1 MESTNDTLLPRYRA
15 VKTIICALVFLAC
28 QKILLAQTPS
38 ATLVGTRP
46 STTSPTPGLG
56 ATSTP
61 TSTSGVSTSSSPAYE
76 TAAPK
81 LTDILFKN
89 FKARSIGPAA
99 MGGRVSDIAI
109 DPRNPA
115 IFFVGLSTG
124 GLFKTGDNGVTFD
137 PVFDKQPVQS
147 IGAIAIAPSDTDIV
161 WVGTGEPTDRNS
173 AEWGNGIYRS
183 SDGGST
189 WQHVGLDNSRAIG
202 RVVVHPKNPETA
214 YVAALGNVWA
224 DGGDRGLFK
233 TTDAGKSWK
242 AVLTAPASQAA
253 RVGCVDVAMVPD
265 NPEIIYAALYGRR
278 RTPWSFAYGP
288 SVTNGE
294 DVGGI
299 FKSTNGGGSW
309 KKCSNGL
316 PTLAGKIGLAVA
328 PTNSRIVMAV
338 VQSDEGGTND
348 FIDIHSKRGG
358 VFRSEDAGETW
369 KRTSDLDPRPFY
381 FSQIRID
388 PANDQRVYLLGFALL
403 TSDDGG
409 KTFREDLSEK
419 LHPDMHALAIQN
431 GSAPPPKPAKA
442 EAGQAP
448 KPPKP
453 PISLR
458 LIIGN
463 DGGVF
468 QSYAG
473 GKGWEHLN
481 RIPAGEFYRISLDDS
496 QPIYRIA
503 GGLQDNSNWVGPSA
517 VYSKEGIRNCD
528 WTPFTG
534 ADGFYVL
541 FDPADRDTLYGD
553 NQEGVVHR
561 FNMRT
566 GELRILKPLT
576 SEGREPLRFHWNSPL
591 IMSRH
596 KPGVL
601 YLGGNHVFRFTDRGE
616 HYAVVSPD
624 LSRNEPD
631 KTRVVGSGAEVY
643 GVVYSLAES
652 PVRAGTLWAGT
663 DDGRLWVTQDD
674 GGKWME
680 LTTNL
685 PEPLRGQWIV
695 RIEPGAQDANVAYVA
710 ASAYRLGDDR
720 PMIARTSDGGKT
732 WTNISGD
739 LPVNDPVETVR
750 EDPVNPK
757 LLYAGTH
764 FGLFA
769 SFDQGTHWVRVGDMP
784 SVRVDDLQIHPR
796 TFDLVVATHG
806 RSIYV
811 LDDSRPFRELTPE
824 ISNKPAHLFS
834 VRPVNGA
841 YSPSG
846 FSEWNGKGVYRGANP
861 AEGALFTVWVKEFTG
876 DEIKIAIT
884 NASGAPVANLK
895 SPGVAGFT
903 RLNWDLRPT
912 EDVLTK
918 YGGDDPKK
926 LMSSGDYTAELSFGP
941 NKVKQTFHVDLAQG
955 ITPRGGFEPAE

>member
-1 MESTNDTLLPRYRA
+1 
-15 VKTIICALVFLAC
+15 
-28 QKILLAQTPS
+28 
-38 ATLVGTRP
+38 
-46 STTSPTPGLG
+46 
-56 ATSTP
+56 
-61 TSTSGVSTSSSPAYE
+61 
-76 TAAPK
+76 
-81 LTDILFKN
+81 
-89 FKARSIGPAA
+89 

-137 PVFDKQPVQS
+137 AVFDKQPVQS
-147 IGAIAIAPSDTDIV
+147 IGAVAIAPSDSDVV

-189 WQHVGLDNSRAIG
+189 WQHVGLENSRAIG
-202 RVVVHPKNPETA
+202 RIIVHPKNPETA
-214 YVAALGNVWA
+214 YVAALGNLWA
-224 DGGDRGLFK
+224 DGEDRGLFK

-242 AVLTAPASQAA
+242 AVLTAPASQAT
-253 RVGCVDVAMVPD
+253 RVGCVDVAMSPD
-265 NPEIIYAALYGRR
+265 NPEILYAALYGRR
-278 RTPWSFAYGP
+278 RTPWSFSYGI
-288 SVTNGE
+288 SATNGE

-316 PTLAGKIGLAVA
+316 PTLTGRIGLAVA
-328 PTNSRIVMAV
+328 PTNPRIVMAV
-338 VQSDEGGTND
+338 IQSDEGGSNEFT
-348 FIDIHSKRGG
+348 DIHSKRGG
-358 VFRSEDAGETW
+358 VFRSEDGGETW
-369 KRTSDLDPRPFY
+369 KRTSDLNPRPFY

-403 TSDDGG
+403 ASDDAG
-409 KTFREDLSEK
+409 KTFREDLSDK
-419 LHPDMHALAIQN
+419 VHPDMHALAIQN
-431 GSAPPPKPAKA
+431 GSAPPSKPPKA

-453 PISLR
+453 PVSLR
-458 LIIGN
+458 LIVGN
-463 DGGVF
+463 DGGVY

-503 GGLQDNSNWVGPSA
+503 GGLQDNCNWVGPSA

-528 WTPFTG
+528 WMPFTG

-566 GELRILKPLT
+566 GELRILKPST

-591 IMSRH
+591 ILSRH

-601 YLGGNHVFRFTDRGE
+601 YLGGNHVFRLTDRAE
-616 HYAVVSPD
+616 HYTVISPD
-624 LSRNEPD
+624 LSHNEPD

-739 LPVNDPVETVR
+739 LPANDPVETVR
-750 EDPVNPK
+750 QDPVNPK

-784 SVRVDDLQIHPR
+784 PVRVDDLQIHPR
-796 TFDLVVATHG
+796 TSDLVIATHG

-811 LDDSRPFRELTPE
+811 LDDSRPFRDLTPE
-824 ISNKPAHLFS
+824 IASKPAHLFS
-834 VRPVNGA
+834 ARAVYGA

-876 DEIKIAIT
+876 DEIKIAVT
-884 NASGAPVANLK
+884 NAAGAPVANLK

-941 NKVKQTFHVDLAQG
+941 NKMKQTFHVDLAQG

>member
-1 MESTNDTLLPRYRA
+1 
-15 VKTIICALVFLAC
+15 VKTITSALVFLICHGIA
-28 QKILLAQTPS
+28 LAQQPS
-38 ATLVGTRP
+38 ATLAGARP
-46 STTSPTPGLG
+46 STSPTPE
-56 ATSTP
+56 AAASPSPTP
-61 TSTSGVSTSSSPAYE
+61 TGSSAPFSPAPE
-76 TAAPK
+76 ATPPR

-115 IFFVGLSTG
+115 VFFVGLSTG

-137 PVFDKQPVQS
+137 SVFDKQLVQS
-147 IGAIAIAPSDTDIV
+147 IGAVAVAPSDSDIV

-173 AEWGNGIYRS
+173 AEWGNGVYRS
-183 SDGGST
+183 GDGGST
-189 WQHVGLDNSRAIG
+189 WQHLGLDNSRAIG
-202 RVVVHPKNPETA
+202 RVLIHPKSPDTA
-214 YVAALGNVWA
+214 YVAALGNLWA
-224 DGGDRGLFK
+224 DGGERGLFK

-242 AVLTAPASQAA
+242 SVLTAAASQSA
-253 RVGCVDVAMVPD
+253 RVGCVDVAMAPD

-278 RTPWSFAYGP
+278 RTPWSFAYAI
-288 SVTNGE
+288 SATNGE

-299 FKSTNGGGSW
+299 FKSTNGGGTW

-316 PTLAGKIGLAVA
+316 PSLTGKIGLAVTA
-328 PTNSRIVMAV
+328 ANPKIVMAV

-348 FIDIHSKRGG
+348 FTNIHSKRGG
-358 VFRSEDAGETW
+358 VFRSEDGGETW

-403 TSDDGG
+403 ASDDGG
-409 KTFREDLSEK
+409 KTFREDLSDK

-431 GSAPPPKPAKA
+431 GSAPPPKPPKL
-442 EAGQAP
+442 EDKN

-453 PISLR
+453 PVSLR
-458 LIIGN
+458 LIVGN
-463 DGGVF
+463 DGGVY

-496 QPIYRIA
+496 RPIYRIA
-503 GGLQDNSNWVGPSA
+503 GGLQDNCNWVGPSA
-517 VYSKEGIRNCD
+517 VSSKEGIRNCD

-566 GELRILKPLT
+566 GELRILKPQ
-576 SEGREPLRFHWNSPL
+576 SPEGREPTRFHWNSPL

-601 YLGGNHVFRFTDRGE
+601 YLGGNHVFRLTDRAE
-616 HYAVVSPD
+616 HYAVISPD
-624 LSRNEPD
+624 LSRNEPE

-674 GGKWME
+674 GGKWTE
-680 LTTNL
+680 LTANL
-685 PEPLRGQWIV
+685 PEPLRNQWIV

-710 ASAYRLGDDR
+710 ASAYRVGDDR

-732 WTNISGD
+732 WTNIAGD
-739 LPVNDPVETVR
+739 LPANDPVEAIR

-769 SFDQGTHWVRVGDMP
+769 SFDQGGHWVRVGDLP
-784 SVRVDDLQIHPR
+784 PVRVDDLQIHPR
-796 TFDLVVATHG
+796 MFDLVIATHG

-811 LDDSRPFRELTPE
+811 LDDVRSFRELTPE
-824 ISNKPAHLFS
+824 IASKPAHLFS
-834 VRPVNGA
+834 VRPTNGA
-841 YSPSG
+841 YAPSG

-861 AEGALFTVWVKEFTG
+861 AEGALFTVWVKDFAG

-884 NASGAPVANLK
+884 NATGAPVANLK
-895 SPGVAGFT
+895 APGVAGFT

-941 NKVKQTFHVDLAQG
+941 NKMKQTFHVDLAEG
-955 ITPRGGFEPAE
+955 ITPRGGFEPQE

>member
-1 MESTNDTLLPRYRA
+1 MRSTAIPFISLGCI
-15 VKTIICALVFLAC
+15 VAL
-28 QKILLAQTPS
+28 QAQTPS
-38 ATLVGTRP
+38 PALVGARP
-46 STTSPTPGLG
+46 G
-56 ATSTP
+56 ATTASPAASSDTTP
-61 TSTSGVSTSSSPAYE
+61 TSPSTASPVAE
-76 TAAPK
+76 STPPK

-137 PVFDKQPVQS
+137 AVFDKQPVQS
-147 IGAIAIAPSDTDIV
+147 IGAIAIAPSDSDIV
-161 WVGTGEPTDRNS
+161 WIGTGEPTDRNS

-189 WQHVGLDNSRAIG
+189 WQHVGLENSRAIG
-202 RVVVHPKNPETA
+202 RVIVHPKNPETA
-214 YVAALGNVWA
+214 YVAALGNLWA
-224 DGGDRGLFK
+224 DGEDRGLFK

-242 AVLTAPASQAA
+242 AALTAPASQAA

-278 RTPWSFAYGP
+278 RTPWSFAYGT

-316 PTLAGKIGLAVA
+316 PTSTGRIGLAVT
-328 PTNSRIVMAV
+328 PTNPRIVMAV
-338 VQSDEGGTND
+338 IQSDEGGSND
-348 FIDIHSKRGG
+348 FTDIHSKRGG
-358 VFRSEDAGETW
+358 VFRSEDGGENW

-403 TSDDGG
+403 ASDDGG
-409 KTFREDLSEK
+409 KTFREDLSDK

-431 GSAPPPKPAKA
+431 GSAPPPKPPK
-442 EAGQAP
+442 EEPGQAP

-458 LIIGN
+458 LLIGN

-496 QPIYRIA
+496 KPIYRIA

-566 GELRILKPLT
+566 GELRILKPST

-601 YLGGNHVFRFTDRGE
+601 YLGGNHVFRFTDRAE
-616 HYAVVSPD
+616 HYAVISPD

-769 SFDQGTHWVRVGDMP
+769 SFDQGTRWVRVGDIP
-784 SVRVDDLQIHPR
+784 PVRVDDLQIHPR
-796 TFDLVVATHG
+796 TSDLVIATHG
-806 RSIYV
+806 RSIYL

-824 ISNKPAHLFS
+824 IASKPAHLFS
-834 VRPVNGA
+834 VRPANGA

-884 NASGAPVANLK
+884 NATGVPVANLK

-926 LMSSGDYTAELSFGP
+926 LMSSGDYTAELSFGS
-941 NKVKQTFHVDLAQG
+941 NKMKQTFHVELAQG

>member
-1 MESTNDTLLPRYRA
+1 LL
-15 VKTIICALVFLAC
+15 LNL
-28 QKILLAQTPS
+28 ILLILLIVSMRSTAIPFISLGCIVALQAQTPS
-38 ATLVGTRP
+38 PALVGARP
-46 STTSPTPGLG
+46 G
-56 ATSTP
+56 ATTASPVASPEITP
-61 TSTSGVSTSSSPAYE
+61 TSSGTTVPVPQSTPP
-76 TAAPK
+76 T

-137 PVFDKQPVQS
+137 AVFDKQPVQS
-147 IGAIAIAPSDTDIV
+147 IGAIAIAPSDSDIV
-161 WVGTGEPTDRNS
+161 WIGTGEPTDRNS

-189 WQHVGLDNSRAIG
+189 WQHVGLENSRAIG
-202 RVVVHPKNPETA
+202 RVIVHPKNPETA
-214 YVAALGNVWA
+214 YVAVLGNLWA

-253 RVGCVDVAMVPD
+253 RVGCVDVAIVPD
-265 NPEIIYAALYGRR
+265 NPEVIYAALYGRR
-278 RTPWSFAYGP
+278 RTPWSFAYGT

-316 PTLAGKIGLAVA
+316 PTLTGKIGLAVA
-328 PTNSRIVMAV
+328 PTNRRIVMAV
-338 VQSDEGGTND
+338 IQSDEGGSND
-348 FIDIHSKRGG
+348 FTDIHSKRGG
-358 VFRSEDAGETW
+358 VFRSEDGGENW

-403 TSDDGG
+403 ASDDGG
-409 KTFREDLSEK
+409 KTFREDLSDK

-431 GSAPPPKPAKA
+431 GSAPPPKPPK
-442 EAGQAP
+442 EEPGQAP

-458 LIIGN
+458 LLIGN

-496 QPIYRIA
+496 KPIYRIA

-553 NQEGVVHR
+553 NQEGVLHR

-566 GELRILKPLT
+566 GELRILKPST

-601 YLGGNHVFRFTDRGE
+601 YLGGNHVFRFTDRAE
-616 HYAVVSPD
+616 HYAVISPD

-663 DDGRLWVTQDD
+663 DDGRLWVTQDE

-769 SFDQGTHWVRVGDMP
+769 SFDQGTRWVRVGDIP
-784 SVRVDDLQIHPR
+784 PVRVDDLQIHPR
-796 TFDLVVATHG
+796 TSDLVIATHG
-806 RSIYV
+806 RSIYL

-824 ISNKPAHLFS
+824 IASKPAHLFS
-834 VRPVNGA
+834 VRPANGA

-846 FSEWNGKGVYRGANP
+846 FSEWNGKGVYRGANL

-884 NASGAPVANLK
+884 NATGVPVANLK

-926 LMSSGDYTAELSFGP
+926 LMSSGDYTAELSFGS
-941 NKVKQTFHVDLAQG
+941 NKMKQTFHVELAQG

>member
-1 MESTNDTLLPRYRA
+1 MLLN
-15 VKTIICALVFLAC
+15 L
-28 QKILLAQTPS
+28 ILLILLIVAMRSTAIPFISLGCIVALQAQTPS
-38 ATLVGTRP
+38 PTLVGARP
-46 STTSPTPGLG
+46 G
-56 ATSTP
+56 ATTASPVASPEITP
-61 TSTSGVSTSSSPAYE
+61 TSSGTTVPVPQSTP
-76 TAAPK
+76 PK

-137 PVFDKQPVQS
+137 AVFDKQPVQS
-147 IGAIAIAPSDTDIV
+147 IGAIAIAPSDSDIV

-189 WQHVGLDNSRAIG
+189 WQHVGLENSRAIG
-202 RVVVHPKNPETA
+202 RVIVHPKNPETA
-214 YVAALGNVWA
+214 YVAALGNLWA

-242 AVLTAPASQAA
+242 AVLTAPASQPA

-265 NPEIIYAALYGRR
+265 NSEVIYAALYGRR
-278 RTPWSFAYGP
+278 RTPWSFAYGT

-316 PTLAGKIGLAVA
+316 PTSTGRIGLAVT
-328 PTNSRIVMAV
+328 PTNPRIVMAV
-338 VQSDEGGTND
+338 IQSDEGGSND
-348 FIDIHSKRGG
+348 FTDIHSKRGG
-358 VFRSEDAGETW
+358 VFRSVVGGENW

-403 TSDDGG
+403 ASDDGG
-409 KTFREDLSEK
+409 KTFREDLSDK

-431 GSAPPPKPAKA
+431 GSAPPPKPPKA
-442 EAGQAP
+442 EPGQAP

-458 LIIGN
+458 LLIGN

-496 QPIYRIA
+496 KPIYRIA

-566 GELRILKPLT
+566 GELRILKPST

-601 YLGGNHVFRFTDRGE
+601 YLGGNHVFRFTDRAE
-616 HYAVVSPD
+616 HYAVISPD

-695 RIEPGAQDANVAYVA
+695 RIEPGAQDANVAYIA

-769 SFDQGTHWVRVGDMP
+769 SFDQGTHWVRVGDIP
-784 SVRVDDLQIHPR
+784 PVRVDDLQIHPR
-796 TFDLVVATHG
+796 TSDLVIATHG
-806 RSIYV
+806 RSIYL

-824 ISNKPAHLFS
+824 IASKPAHLFS
-834 VRPVNGA
+834 VRPANGA

-884 NASGAPVANLK
+884 NATGVPVANLK

-926 LMSSGDYTAELSFGP
+926 LMSSGDYTAELSFGS
-941 NKVKQTFHVDLAQG
+941 NKMKQTFHVELAQG
-955 ITPRGGFEPAE
+955 LTPRGGFEPAE

>member
-1 MESTNDTLLPRYRA
+1 MRSISIFFVSLGYA
-15 VKTIICALVFLAC
+15 AIA
-28 QKILLAQTPS
+28 QAQTPS
-38 ATLVGTRP
+38 PALLGARPGAPTATASP
-46 STTSPTPGLG
+46 AASPEASPT
-56 ATSTP
+56 
-61 TSTSGVSTSSSPAYE
+61 SSVAASPAAE
-76 TAAPK
+76 ATPPK
-81 LTDILFKN
+81 LTDVLFKN

-124 GLFKTGDNGVTFD
+124 GLFKTADNGVTFD

-147 IGAIAIAPSDTDIV
+147 IGAVAIAPSDTDIV

-173 AEWGNGIYRS
+173 AEWGNGVYRS
-183 SDGGST
+183 SDGGSI
-189 WQHVGLDNSRAIG
+189 WQHVGLENSRAIG
-202 RVVVHPKNPETA
+202 RVIVHPKNPETA
-214 YVAALGNVWA
+214 YVAALGNLWA

-242 AVLTAPASQAA
+242 AVLAAPASQAA

-278 RTPWSFAYGP
+278 RTPWSFAYGT
-288 SVTNGE
+288 SATNGE

-316 PTLAGKIGLAVA
+316 PALTGKIGLAVA
-328 PTNSRIVMAV
+328 PTNPRIVMAV

-348 FIDIHSKRGG
+348 FTDIHSKRGG
-358 VFRSEDAGETW
+358 VFRSEDGGDTW

-388 PANDQRVYLLGFALL
+388 PANDQRVYLLGFALFA
-403 TSDDGG
+403 SDDGG

-431 GSAPPPKPAKA
+431 GSAPPPKP
-442 EAGQAP
+442 P
-448 KPPKP
+448 KPEPGQSPKP
-453 PISLR
+453 AKPPVSLR

-473 GKGWEHLN
+473 GKAWEHLN
-481 RIPAGEFYRISLDDS
+481 RIAAGEFYRISLDDS

-517 VYSKEGIRNCD
+517 VFSKEGIRNCD

-576 SEGREPLRFHWNSPL
+576 PEGREPLRFHWNSPL

-601 YLGGNHVFRFTDRGE
+601 YFGGNHVFRFTDRAE
-616 HYAVVSPD
+616 HYAVISPD

-680 LTTNL
+680 LTANL
-685 PEPLRGQWIV
+685 PEPMRNQWIV
-695 RIEPGAQDANVAYVA
+695 RIEPGAKDANVAYVA
-710 ASAYRLGDDR
+710 ASAYRLGEDR
-720 PMIARTSDGGKT
+720 PMIARTFDGGKT

-739 LPVNDPVETVR
+739 LPGNDPVETVR

-784 SVRVDDLQIHPR
+784 PVRVDDLQIHPR
-796 TFDLVVATHG
+796 TFDLAIATHG

-824 ISNKPAHLFS
+824 IASKPAHLFS

-941 NKVKQTFHVDLAQG
+941 NKMKQTFHVELAQG